1 MHLWTVFYEDVDL
14 WIVFMFYI
22 LTMLNDFALLQNFAS
37 QMAGGFDDKAGGAQ
51 MGVMQGPMV
60 RFHTRQSH
68 CSIQT
73 PSDVMYRTQS
83 VLIAPGNSH
92 CVHLYKS
99 PSGAWPHFGSCRWR
113 FFCGFRRSY
122 LNNPCFLRLLLRSL
136 VSNVS

>member
-1 MHLWTVFYEDVDL
+1 
-14 WIVFMFYI
+14 MFYI

-60 RFHTRQSH
+60 RFHTHQSH

-83 VLIAPGNSH
+83 VLIAPGNPTAFTYIRVLQELGLFS
-92 CVHLYKS
+92 VRVDGDFS
-99 PSGAWPHFGSCRWR
+99 VVSGEAT
-113 FFCGFRRSY
+113 
-122 LNNPCFLRLLLRSL
+122 
-136 VSNVS
+136 